1 MKTCPPD
8 DVTMKALNLVNSGG
22 RMRSSQRNARPTTS
36 VQPDKSP
43 RSTDTRRRGFLLA
56 LGVGGAGA
64 AALAARSLSGVAPNA
79 TATPKDAAN
88 GAGYQT
94 TDHVKRYYETTKT

>member
-1 MKTCPPD
+1 
-8 DVTMKALNLVNSGG
+8 
-22 RMRSSQRNARPTTS
+22 MRSIQRNARPATS
-36 VQPDKSP
+36 VQPDKSS
-43 RSTDTRRRGFLLA
+43 RSTDSRRRGFLLA

-64 AALAARSLSGVAPNA
+64 AALAARSLSGVVPNA
-79 TATPKDAAN
+79 TATPEDAAEK

>member
-1 MKTCPPD
+1 
-8 DVTMKALNLVNSGG
+8 
-22 RMRSSQRNARPTTS
+22 MRSSQRNARPSTS

-56 LGVGGAGA
+56 LGLGGAGA
-64 AALAARSLSGVAPNA
+64 AALAARKLSAIAPNA
-79 TATPKDAAN
+79 TATPDDDAAK

>member
-1 MKTCPPD
+1 
-8 DVTMKALNLVNSGG
+8 
-22 RMRSSQRNARPTTS
+22 MRSSQRNARTTLS

-43 RSTDTRRRGFLLA
+43 RATDTRRRGFLLA
-56 LGVGGAGA
+56 LGLGGAGA

-79 TATPKDAAN
+79 ATPEDAAVK
-88 GAGYQT
+88 GAGYRT

>member
-1 MKTCPPD
+1 
-8 DVTMKALNLVNSGG
+8 
-22 RMRSSQRNARPTTS
+22 MRSSKRNARITTS
-36 VQPDKSP
+36 VEPDKFP

-56 LGVGGAGA
+56 LGLGGVGA

-79 TATPKDAAN
+79 TATPEDAAVK

-94 TDHVKRYYETTKT
+94 TDHVRRYYETAKI